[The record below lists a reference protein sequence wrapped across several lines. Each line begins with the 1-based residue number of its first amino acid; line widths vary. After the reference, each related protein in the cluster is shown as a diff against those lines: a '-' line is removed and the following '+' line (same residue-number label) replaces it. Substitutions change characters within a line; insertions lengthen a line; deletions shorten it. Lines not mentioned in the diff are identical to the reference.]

1 MDHVACMG
9 KLSAQKS
16 LVKKP
21 EGRRRRR
28 WEGIIRNE
36 LREIGDGEIVTGFIR
51 LRTGTSD
58 WFL

>member
-1 MDHVACMG
+1 MG